1 MHFSMLLPGHQLGKN
16 VRYVAGALFGN
27 KFMLACSAW
36 GSVGQAPRT
45 VSYSAFLHQHVGTRL
60 ERRSEVARWT
70 WRCSSLSAFTRR
82 WLENKT

>member
-36 GSVGQAPRT
+36 VRLHGQ
-45 VSYSAFLHQHVGTRL
+45 SATLP
-60 ERRSEVARWT
+60 S
-70 WRCSSLSAFTRR
+70 FTSM
-82 WLENKT
+82 